1 LYILIA
7 ISIFITSI
15 IGIFLPKALIYI
27 AIISLLSITILAL
40 KAKNQT
46 NQTYKELEKIKK
58 KRKKTENKKH
68 KLITQQLNYIQKNWG
83 YTKAQTK
90 TVEQLLE
97 LKAYKSI
104 YQKLTIS
111 ILPQLIELIDN
122 CHQKEQKG
130 CKQSVN
136 RKINELTSILKDAI
150 KKDKEYKKENYE
162 ISLEV
167 LEKLMKEVKR

>member
-1 LYILIA
+1 MYILIA